1 MSAERYVAYSV
12 LMSVYSKEN
21 PAWLKLAIESMQTQ
35 TLPTSDFV
43 LVCDG
48 PLTPELDGVIAEKRR
63 QMGETLTVVRL
74 EKNMG
79 LGNALNE
86 GIRHCRNDLVA
97 RMDSDDIA
105 CLDRCEK
112 QVAVFNEHPEVSICS
127 GTILEFS
134 ETPEDADRR
143 RMLPEGNEAIR
154 EFAKRR
160 SPFNH
165 PCVMYKKSA
174 VEAVGSY
181 QHFYR
186 LEDYYLWIRMLMAG
200 YEGYNIQE
208 PLLYMRAGTS
218 MYKRRAGWRYAKTQI
233 ELFRFMWKQG
243 FINAWQYAE
252 SCIIRSSSALSPN
265 WLRKY
270 MYITFLRS

>member
-1 MSAERYVAYSV
+1 MPKVSVIMPVYNSERTLIDSLSSLV
-12 LMSVYSKEN
+12 N
-21 PAWLKLAIESMQTQ
+21 Q
-35 TLPTSDFV
+35 TLTDIELILVNDYSTDNSLKILADCEAQFSDKV
-43 LVCDG
+43 L
-48 PLTPELDGVIAEKRR
+48 LI
-63 QMGETLTVVRL
+63 
-74 EKNMG
+74 N
-79 LGNALNE
+79 LNE
-86 GIRHCRNDLVA
+86 NHGAGGARNIGLSYASGDYIGF
-97 RMDSDDIA
+97 MDSDDIA
-105 CLDRCEK
+105 YPDRCEK
-112 QVAVFNEHPEVSICS
+112 QVAIFNKYPIVSICS
-127 GTILEFS
+127 GTVMEFS
-134 ETPEDADRR
+134 KNPETINCKRV
-143 RMLPEGNEAIR
+143 LPEKNKEII
-154 EFAKRR
+154 EFAKKRN
-160 SPFNH
+160 PFNH

-181 QHFYR
+181 QHFYL

-218 MYKRRAGWRYAKTQI
+218 MYKRRAGRRYAKTQI